1 MPAINSTTTS
11 TSSYSPVNG
20 ATGSTN
26 GASTSAT
33 GGASTDR
40 YDGSVTAGHSVSN
53 PTDPRSSL
61 APSNV
66 RRAPDMG
73 SIDGVNTTEFLFEGF
88 EKRFD
93 ALPTEGRTEK
103 TPWSGYYWAKNKG
116 GISYR
121 WQTNESHTYASPTR
135 EMVASMSRDDI
146 AKLSPSEK
154 YDLLVG
160 DYQYPL
166 TFGTKSRNSA
176 NEAGWTGYCHGWA
189 QAAIHFD
196 EPEPVSMVNPDGIEI
211 PFSSADIKALLTFYQ
226 GEVIRAP
233 SNLSFSRPMNSI
245 GINSPG
251 VNARDSRSYDLN
263 PGSFHMLLGN
273 LLGKGTA
280 FGIDCDNGAQKWNQP
295 VHAFTS
301 EVVERRSPDK
311 RAGSEAVTELVIRS
325 NVTYTMEIDPQ
336 HESAAERGNQYNKT
350 ETYAY
355 TVELDANGEI
365 VGGQWLLEVE
375 NGFFTYHD
383 VVEYFENEGMSKAEI
398 ASTMPQIM
406 RFPDYAYFQDT
417 ADFAETFRPA
427 TMKYEFIAN
436 KREPLYGYLSVL
448 GDLYK
453 KSTAQA

>member
-1 MPAINSTTTS
+1 MPAINSTTP
-11 TSSYSPVNG
+11 SSYS
-20 ATGSTN
+20 ATTN
-26 GASTSAT
+26 VPAAT
-33 GGASTDR
+33 GGTTPSSSNPATNDR
-40 YDGSVTAGHSVSN
+40 YDGTVSRAAGSAN

-66 RRAPDMG
+66 RRAPDRG
-73 SIDGVNTTEFLFEGF
+73 SIDGVNTTDFLFEGF

-93 ALPTEGRTEK
+93 KLPSEGKTEK

-121 WQTNESHTYASPTR
+121 WQTNESHTYTSP
-135 EMVASMSRDDI
+135 SRDKLSTMTPEQI

-154 YDLLVG
+154 YDILVG
-160 DYQYPL
+160 GYEYPL
-166 TFGTKSRNSA
+166 TMGTKSRNSA

-196 EPEPVSMVNPDGIEI
+196 EPEPVTMVNPDGIAI

-233 SNLSFSRPMNSI
+233 SSVSFSRPMNSI

-263 PGSFHMLLGN
+263 PGSFHLLLGN

-301 EVVERRSPDK
+301 EVVERRAPDK

-355 TVELDANGEI
+355 TVELNDAGEI

-375 NGFFTYHD
+375 GGFLTYHD
-383 VVEYFENEGMSKAEI
+383 VVAYFEKEGMSKHEI
-398 ASTMPQIM
+398 AATIPQIM
-406 RFPDYAYFQDT
+406 RFPDYAYFQET
-417 ADFAETFRPA
+417 AEFAETFRPA
-427 TMKYEFIAN
+427 TMKYAFISN

-448 GDLYK
+448 GDLYA